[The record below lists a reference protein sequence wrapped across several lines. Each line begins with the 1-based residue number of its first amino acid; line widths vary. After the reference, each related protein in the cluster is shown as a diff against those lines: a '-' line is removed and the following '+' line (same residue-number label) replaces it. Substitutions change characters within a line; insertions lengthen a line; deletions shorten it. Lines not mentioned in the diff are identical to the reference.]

1 MDSRA
6 VNLSYASGASDQPLI
21 GLPISQFFDNIVA
34 RYGEREAV
42 VSCHQGTRW
51 TYTQLAER
59 VNQLARAFIAAGFVK
74 GDRVGIWSPNNVEWL
89 CTQYA
94 TAKVGIVLVTINPA
108 YRTHELAYVLKQAG
122 CKGLVIQNAFKS

>member
-51 TYTQLAER
+51 TYTQLAEKGKP
-59 VNQLARAFIAAGFVK
+59 ACAGVYR
-74 GDRVGIWSPNNVEWL
+74 GWL
-89 CTQYA
+89 CEGRPGRY
-94 TAKVGIVLVTINPA
+94 LVT
-108 YRTHELAYVLKQAG
+108 E
-122 CKGLVIQNAFKS
+122 